1 MTTGLRTKC
10 PEAPV
15 SRDILP
21 VLVFFGLLA
30 GVAVFLMVMDIAHWK
45 PRRRSAFEVD
55 AQPPKPAEPPQ
66 PPVSD
71 S

>member
-15 SRDILP
+15 SREFLA
-21 VLVFFGLLA
+21 VLLFFSLFA

-55 AQPPKPAEPPQ
+55 PQ
-66 PPVSD
+66 PPPAKPPPVND